1 MYKRKTYIINK
12 EFQYSFIAIFQ
23 FIIIISLFLF
33 SAGFFLYYWVMH
45 MTGEGVYQEFLSL
58 SQQVTINV
66 QPLQHEDIQ
75 DTYGLLSQLS
85 KANDDKETIKFI
97 RDNMPPDGL
106 IKLDSISENSS
117 ASDIKNILT
126 ENINYFLQKLIIQR
140 KVFYKQERFKDISL
154 TQELQEII
162 NMKIDPQSEEMYKM
176 NLMLLEAAFSPKLTV
191 VWEGKISEKLN
202 YQKEVIGL
210 KRHDIVLPPLL
221 INNLLIMFLIIVVGI
236 FYSHRIAGPMY
247 RIEMDIKRVLDGEK
261 GVTIRLR
268 KKDKLK
274 SLADLVNQLIKK
286 VEKSK
291 K

>member
-1 MYKRKTYIINK
+1 
-12 EFQYSFIAIFQ
+12 
-23 FIIIISLFLF
+23 
-33 SAGFFLYYWVMH
+33 

>member
-1 MYKRKTYIINK
+1 
-12 EFQYSFIAIFQ
+12 
-23 FIIIISLFLF
+23 
-33 SAGFFLYYWVMH
+33 

-140 KVFYKQERFKDISL
+140 KVFYK
-154 TQELQEII
+154 
-162 NMKIDPQSEEMYKM
+162 
-176 NLMLLEAAFSPKLTV
+176 V
-191 VWEGKISEKLN
+191 
-202 YQKEVIGL
+202 
-210 KRHDIVLPPLL
+210 
-221 INNLLIMFLIIVVGI
+221 
-236 FYSHRIAGPMY
+236 
-247 RIEMDIKRVLDGEK
+247 
-261 GVTIRLR
+261 
-268 KKDKLK
+268 
-274 SLADLVNQLIKK
+274 
-286 VEKSK
+286 
-291 K
+291 